1 MGCYPLLRGRALL
14 KDMVPSLGKGMVDM
28 VSAACTFA
36 GVESVF
42 GIQACPAKEIAA
54 GDWAFATEEP

>member
-14 KDMVPSLGKGMVDM
+14 KDTVPALGNGMVDM
-28 VSAACTFA
+28 VSAACKFA

-42 GIQACPAKEIAA
+42 GIQACLA
-54 GDWAFATEEP
+54 